1 MTSISQ
7 SSAYP
12 PATASASKAT
22 APQQSTPVNH
32 ANPTQAGATVFQS
45 GQQISQLSHLLTQLH
60 VLQRLFA
67 NLPPA
72 VSGQGS
78 PIAPWLSQLV
88 LPRTPADIVPWLQQG
103 AGKDSLKALVTQL
116 TQPDSPLAKLLASL
130 PADSQAELKALIR
143 LAAEQRIAGAPTGR
157 DENTPFILHLP
168 QSHGRELRLSVHSKE
183 PQQTSKRQS
192 SGRAWTV
199 KLGLPVGDLDTL
211 EATAVW
217 QDNQLKLAFCCEQP
231 DILALT
237 EQLTPQLMRRLEL
250 LDINC
255 QSVSFHQVQSSDDS
269 APEIHP
275 QCGIRIS
282 V

>member
-12 PATASASKAT
+12 PAAASASKTA
-22 APQQSTPVNH
+22 APQQTASVGH
-32 ANPTQAGATVFQS
+32 ANQAQAGATVFQS

-78 PIAPWLSQLV
+78 PIASWLSQLV
-88 LPRTPADIVPWLQQG
+88 LPRTPADIAPWLQQG
-103 AGKDSLKALVTQL
+103 AGKDSLKVLVTQL

-143 LAAEQRIAGAPTGR
+143 LAAEQRIAGAPAGR

-168 QSHGRELRLSVHSKE
+168 QSNGREIRLSVHSNAS
-183 PQQTSKRQS
+183 QQASKRQS
-192 SGRAWTV
+192 PGRAWTV
-199 KLGLPVGDLDTL
+199 KLGLPVGESNTL
-211 EATAVW
+211 EATAIW
-217 QDNQLKLAFCCEQP
+217 QDSQLSLAFSCEQP

-237 EQLTPQLMRRLEL
+237 EQLTPQLIRRLKQLE
-250 LDINC
+250 INC
-255 QSVSFHQVQSSDDS
+255 ESVSFHQTPTHEDS
-269 APEIHP
+269 APDIHP